1 MYINFTESIHSINV
15 IGVGDS
21 THDYINISKKYRK
34 WVLQV
39 GMWPVFC

>member
-1 MYINFTESIHSINV
+1 MCINFTESIHSINV

-21 THDYINISKKYRK
+21 THDYNISKKYRK